1 MFEDAL
7 YMSLVPLI
15 GTDFPAQE
23 ITNLAHR
30 IAELIEINP
39 REGNSIPHLRD
50 SILQYLESPATINNF
65 KKIEET
71 KIKFATELNSLSS
84 GLADLDKLSA
94 QILRE
99 SLQVQVVDVKLAKEI
114 YSLNFG
120 YKQNLGEI
128 IEACK
133 NTKGTLGFV

>member
-7 YMSLVPLI
+7 YQALVPLI
-15 GTDFPAQE
+15 GTDFPAHH
-23 ITNLAHR
+23 ISSLATH
-30 IAELIEINP
+30 IADLIEINP
-39 REGNSIPHLRD
+39 REGNQIPYLRD
-50 SILQYLESPATINNF
+50 SILQYLESPQTISNS
-65 KKIEET
+65 KRIEET
-71 KIKFATELNSLSS
+71 RVKFATELNSVSS

-114 YSLNFG
+114 FSLNFG

-128 IEACK
+128 IETCK